1 MKLKTIFTTL
11 IVISFFA
18 ITYINLTAFP
28 DGVTGFTKKNGFDFG
43 CGCHG
48 LDPTPNTN
56 VRIIGP
62 SQVGAG
68 QSATFQIKISRP
80 SFVAA
85 GVDIAT
91 SRGEVLLS
99 SLDTTL
105 RRDTSTA
112 GGFELTHK
120 FPKLASMDTVTWTFT
135 YKAPATVGVTDTIFA
150 TGNAVF
156 LDSGSSNDFWNFA
169 DNKIISVVVGIEN
182 NSSVIKNF
190 TLNQNYPNPFN
201 PTTKISFTVL
211 KSDVISMS
219 LYDINGKEIAK
230 LIDNKFYNTGEYSLE
245 LNANNYA
252 MASGVYFY
260 KLQTSDNSQ
269 IRKMVLNK

>member
-1 MKLKTIFTTL
+1 
-11 IVISFFA
+11 
-18 ITYINLTAFP
+18 
-28 DGVTGFTKKNGFDFG
+28 
-43 CGCHG
+43 
-48 LDPTPNTN
+48 
-56 VRIIGP
+56 
-62 SQVGAG
+62 
-68 QSATFQIKISRP
+68 
-80 SFVAA
+80 
-85 GVDIAT
+85 
-91 SRGEVLLS
+91 
-99 SLDTTL
+99 
-105 RRDTSTA
+105 
-112 GGFELTHK
+112 
-120 FPKLASMDTVTWTFT
+120 
-135 YKAPATVGVTDTIFA
+135 
-150 TGNAVF
+150 
-156 LDSGSSNDFWNFA
+156 A

-245 LNANNYA
+245 LNANNYG